1 MLRDVEFFQSRLG
14 KIDGFE
20 DAGDYLLSAI
30 KSKKIIAPEP
40 APAPT
45 PAPAPAPTAAAP
57 TPTPS
62 PPPAS
67 EEKEAMKIPAEEPL
81 SAELQAQV
89 GATVHAQKNGD
100 SSDASKA

>member
-1 MLRDVEFFQSRLG
+1 MLRDVDFFQSRLG

-20 DAGDYLLSAI
+20 DAGDYLLGVI
-30 KSKKIIAPEP
+30 KNKKIIAPEP
-40 APAPT
+40 APAP
-45 PAPAPAPTAAAP
+45 APAPA
-57 TPTPS
+57 PS

-67 EEKEAMKIPAEEPL
+67 DEKEDVKIPAEEPP

-89 GATVHAQKNGD
+89 GSTVPAQKNGD